1 MEWFRVHH
9 GISTDPKLHRVSR
22 DAKVSRGVILGAW
35 VALLEQASSSEDRGS
50 VSHVSAHDLAYL
62 IDAKPSTAKRIF
74 DAIRSA
80 GMIDENDRIRA
91 WDRRQP
97 ISDDAAK
104 RKSRQRE
111 RARERSET
119 DIERNGSD
127 IERNETGVAKPNDH
141 RGGSSNTLKNNETH
155 EDCHGTVTPRTEQR
169 RTEQNTITNVIAT
182 DDDFHELDVVDEEKP
197 DTSDRHQEQPKPP
210 PSKAVDP
217 WSQVFDAGKALLA
230 RYDIPPDRAH
240 GMISRWRKSIP
251 DPNNLMA
258 IFFSA
263 GKAERADI
271 AAWIGGAVKT
281 RSAGSRGGE
290 IPEWKRYIQAC
301 GY

>member
-22 DAKVSRGVILGAW
+22 EAKVSRGVILGAW

-74 DAIRSA
+74 DAIRAA
-80 GMIDENDRIRA
+80 GMIDESDRIRA

-111 RARERSET
+111 RPET

-127 IERNETGVAKPNDH
+127 IERNETGVAKPNDT
-141 RGGSSNTLKNNETH
+141 RARSSNQLKNNETH
-155 EDCHGTVTPRTEQR
+155 DDCHGTVTPRTEQR

-182 DDDFHELDVVDEEKP
+182 CDDFHESDVGVP
-197 DTSDRHQEQPKPP
+197 DNLATSAEPSGQQNPP

-217 WSQVFDAGKALLA
+217 WSQVFDAGKSLLA

-251 DPNNLMA
+251 DPNKLMA
-258 IFFSA
+258 IFLSA

-271 AAWIGGAVKT
+271 AAWIGGSVKT
-281 RSAGSRGGE
+281 RSAGPRGGE
-290 IPEWKRYIQAC
+290 ISEWKRYMQAC